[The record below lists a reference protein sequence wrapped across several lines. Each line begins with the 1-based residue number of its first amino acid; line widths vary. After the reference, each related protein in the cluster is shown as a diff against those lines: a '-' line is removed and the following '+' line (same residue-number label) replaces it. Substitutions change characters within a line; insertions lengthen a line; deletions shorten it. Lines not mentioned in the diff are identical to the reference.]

1 VRTMPSRGVLF
12 PHWAPLW
19 MRLIRGR
26 PGICICDCLS
36 FCVGDAEVED
46 ICTHVTRSFT
56 KQSRAE
62 QGYMSRCSRPFHPP
76 AHDTDTAMRRNA
88 DTRASDTLRVHPL
101 SSAHC
106 RRRHRCQVHSPCAFP
121 LGLPLLMGFGRYLTA
136 FTRRCVEDATCCAGC
151 RILSRQPIHCLWA
164 AAGTWTL

>member
-1 VRTMPSRGVLF
+1 MPSRGVLF

-19 MRLIRGR
+19 MRLIRGC

-62 QGYMSRCSRPFHPP
+62 QGYMSRCSRPVHPP
-76 AHDTDTAMRRNA
+76 PPHTHTAMRRNA
-88 DTRASDTLRVHPL
+88 DTRASDTLRVHPI

-106 RRRHRCQVHSPCAFP
+106 RRRRRRQVHSPCAFP

-136 FTRRCVEDATCCAGC
+136 FTRRCVEDATCSAGC